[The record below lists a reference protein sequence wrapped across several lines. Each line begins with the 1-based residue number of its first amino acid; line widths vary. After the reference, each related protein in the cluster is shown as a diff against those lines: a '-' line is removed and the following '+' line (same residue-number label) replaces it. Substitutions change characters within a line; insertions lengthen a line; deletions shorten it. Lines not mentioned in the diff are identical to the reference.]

1 MSGNWQE
8 RRKYVVREV
17 SLAKSGIENLR
28 LYLPRL
34 ILEDSP
40 DLFTEKE
47 KEWVKEL
54 KDKSWE
60 LLDFF
65 SKFPKNEVK
74 ETYQLTPDLKVT
86 IEALTRVDLDKIRV
100 TSQSEYNYLVDAV
113 NTASNALFF
122 LNMLRK
128 HKEEAV

>member
-40 DLFTEKE
+40 DFFTEKE
-47 KEWVKEL
+47 KEWGKEL

-128 HKEEAV
+128 HKEEVV